1 MAKNEIPKISDFQS
15 LGLCDGFAKVW
26 KEWVTRTQTRDD
38 TGRITLWLLL
48 LDLDSESG
56 SWVTASSVPSRSSPL
71 PHSPVLSMEISLVC
85 PGPCVQHQSWG
96 ANIYLYNVPWLRR
109 NYPVMLMQHSSRGF
123 VLLLLPAGFT
133 WLHCFPRSILSLL
146 LTTLHLDCLYLPRS
160 TAAMISDWCT

>member
-1 MAKNEIPKISDFQS
+1 MVTKWCHHVGARPRC
-15 LGLCDGFAKVW
+15 LW
-26 KEWVTRTQTRDD
+26 KEWITRTQTRDD

-71 PHSPVLSMEISLVC
+71 PHSPVLSMELSLVC

-96 ANIYLYNVPWLRR
+96 ANIYLYTVPWLRR

-146 LTTLHLDCLYLPRS
+146 LSWPPSTSTVYIYPDLQPRWYQTDALRKCL
-160 TAAMISDWCT
+160 T